1 MQKKE
6 TRGRK
11 KIYKT
16 EKARKKAIAKS
27 NNEYNKRE
35 TTCFTIRFANKR
47 DATVI
52 EHLKSQ
58 SDKSNYI
65 RQLILKDIEKKEDN

>member
-16 EKARKKAIAKS
+16 EKARKKAKEAYI
-27 NNEYNKRE
+27 NTYNKNE
-35 TTCFTIRFANKR
+35 TTCFTIRFSNKN
-47 DATVI
+47 DSTVI
-52 EHLKSQ
+52 EHLRNQ
-58 SDKSNYI
+58 PNKSNYI
-65 RQLILKDIEKKEDN
+65 RQLILKDIEKKEDK

>member
-35 TTCFTIRFANKR
+35 TTCFTIRFSNKN
-47 DATVI
+47 
-52 EHLKSQ
+52 LFKS
-58 SDKSNYI
+58 SW
-65 RQLILKDIEKKEDN
+65 LIYK

>member
-16 EKARKKAIAKS
+16 EKARKKAIANS
-27 NNEYNKRE
+27 INDYHKRE
-35 TTCFTIRFANKR
+35 TTCFTIRFSNKN

-58 SDKSNYI
+58 SNKGNYI

>member
-16 EKARKKAIAKS
+16 EKARKKAIAESK
-27 NNEYNKRE
+27 NDYNKRE
-35 TTCFTIRFANKR
+35 TTCFNVRFANKR

-58 SDKSNYI
+58 SNKSNYI

>member
-16 EKARKKAIAKS
+16 EKARKKAIA
-27 NNEYNKRE
+27 NAIDDYHKRE
-35 TTCFTIRFANKR
+35 MTAFTIRFANKR

-52 EHLKSQ
+52 EHLRNQ
-58 SDKSNYI
+58 PNKSNYI
-65 RQLILKDIEKKEDN
+65 RQLILKDIEKKEGK

>member
-16 EKARKKAIAKS
+16 EKARKKAIAESK
-27 NNEYNKRE
+27 NDYNKRE
-35 TTCFTIRFANKR
+35 TTCFNVRFTNKR

-52 EHLKSQ
+52 EYLRNQPNKS
-58 SDKSNYI
+58 SYI

>member
-16 EKARKKAIAKS
+16 EKARKKAIA
-27 NNEYNKRE
+27 NYVNDYHKRE
-35 TTCFTIRFANKR
+35 TTCFNVRFANKR

-52 EHLKSQ
+52 EHLRNQ
-58 SDKSNYI
+58 PNKSNYI